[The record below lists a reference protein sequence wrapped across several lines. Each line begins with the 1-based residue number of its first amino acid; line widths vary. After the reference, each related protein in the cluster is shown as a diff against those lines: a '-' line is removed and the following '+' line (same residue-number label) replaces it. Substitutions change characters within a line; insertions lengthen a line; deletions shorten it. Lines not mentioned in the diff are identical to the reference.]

1 MQLSLLYVFPQINIL
16 TIDCQKKAKEKY
28 TNAVELI
35 LGAASQIREEVSAME
50 VDILVSENM
59 TELLERTRPEMES
72 VVHEV
77 HMATISAS
85 SLFTFVILH

>member
-1 MQLSLLYVFPQINIL
+1 
-16 TIDCQKKAKEKY
+16 
-28 TNAVELI
+28 
-35 LGAASQIREEVSAME
+35 ME
-50 VDILVSENM
+50 VDILVSENT